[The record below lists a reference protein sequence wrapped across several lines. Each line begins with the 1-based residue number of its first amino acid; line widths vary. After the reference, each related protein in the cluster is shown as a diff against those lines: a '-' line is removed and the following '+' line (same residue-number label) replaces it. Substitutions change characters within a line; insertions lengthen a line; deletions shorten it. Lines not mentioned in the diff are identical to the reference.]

1 MAEPEQDSPRQK
13 GLTELANATGNAV
26 LVLDAGIDGV
36 SFADVVAS
44 LNRIGPQDKLS
55 LVLNSP
61 GGSIEAAFGIAK
73 AIRGQCQEFEVIV
86 PDIAKS
92 AATLIALA
100 ADRILLGQFGELGP
114 LDPQIPDR
122 EGGSGRRSPLEIVKG
137 LEYLRD
143 YYIETFDLMV
153 RFLLEQSGMDV
164 AHTMEH
170 ATEALSPIAG
180 ALYNSV
186 GYRELGEAVRYLTVS
201 QQYARETMR
210 RWSPLDQASS
220 DAVVETLVWEYP
232 DHGYM
237 IDVDE
242 AHRIGLNN
250 VERLPPGLENR
261 CIAVIDHEGIL
272 VKAALPTTDAAV
284 GAGED
289 DSPMAAGDE
298 NETEHGA
305 YCQ

>member
-1 MAEPEQDSPRQK
+1 MAEPEQDKTVEER
-13 GLTELANATGNAV
+13 LAEIANAKGNAV
-26 LVLDAGIDGV
+26 LVLNAGIDGA
-36 SFADVVAS
+36 SFADVVVS
-44 LNRIGPQDKLS
+44 LNRIGHQDKLS
-55 LVLNSP
+55 LVLNSA

-73 AIRGQCQEFEVIV
+73 AIRGQCREFEVIV

-170 ATEALSPIAG
+170 ATEALSPVAG

-201 QQYARETMR
+201 QMYAKETMR

-237 IDVDE
+237 IDVEE
-242 AHRIGLNN
+242 AQRIGLNN
-250 VERLPPGLENR
+250 VERLHPGLENL
-261 CIAVIDHEGIL
+261 CFAVIDHEGIL
-272 VKAALPTTDAAV
+272 IKAALPTTDADV
-284 GAGED
+284 AGED
-289 DSPMAAGDE
+289 DSPLAAGDE
-298 NETEHGA
+298 NETEYGTH
-305 YCQ
+305 CQ